1 MQKVLPMKKI
11 VIFASGSGSNAERIY
26 EYFTDNQEVEVS
38 LILSNN
44 PQAGVLDRAK
54 RLKIPYIVFDRIS
67 FYKTDFIKNLIKEI
81 NPDAIILAGFL
92 WKFPEN
98 IIIDF
103 PNKIINIHPS
113 LLPKY
118 GGKGMYGM
126 NVHRAV
132 IENAENQSGITIH
145 FVNEHYD
152 EGKIIAQYRTE
163 ILPED
168 TAETLAQKIHLL
180 EYEHFPKTIEAFLYG
195 EL

>member
-1 MQKVLPMKKI
+1 MKKI

>member
-1 MQKVLPMKKI
+1 MKKI

-26 EYFTDNQEVEVS
+26 EYFTDNQEIEVS

-67 FYKTDFIKNLIKEI
+67 FYKTDFIKNLIKAI

-126 NVHRAV
+126 NVHRSV

-180 EYEHFPKTIEAFLYG
+180 EYEYFPKTIEAFLYG
-195 EL
+195 KL